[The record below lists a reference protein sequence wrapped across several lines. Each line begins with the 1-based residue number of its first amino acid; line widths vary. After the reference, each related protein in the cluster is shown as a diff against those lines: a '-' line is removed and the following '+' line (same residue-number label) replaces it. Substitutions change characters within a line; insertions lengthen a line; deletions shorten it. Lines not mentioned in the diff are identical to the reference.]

1 MTTTADGREMVVRR
15 GGRLRAFLGMVLWSW
30 RSFLSMAFCYD
41 GLERIERKLGSV
53 GMAFVYLVF
62 DTFLVPAFIE
72 YCT

>member
-1 MTTTADGREMVVRR
+1 
-15 GGRLRAFLGMVLWSW
+15 
-30 RSFLSMAFCYD
+30 MAFCYD

>member
-1 MTTTADGREMVVRR
+1 MHFLEWCFGV
-15 GGRLRAFLGMVLWSW
+15 GGP
-30 RSFLSMAFCYD
+30 FLSMAFCYD